1 VAEWRA
7 SLRLDHRRQG
17 AALMITYYLDASAI
31 AKRYLREPGSQWVI
45 GLMSAPLANR
55 FTSIEL
61 VTVEVICALT
71 RAHRERRI
79 SGSYKDRLIPLALTD
94 SRTDIGL
101 LAVSRA
107 VLDLAAQLALRH
119 PLRAY
124 DAIHLATMLD
134 WTNEMVQAG
143 LPAPIFISADG
154 NLLAAAR
161 AEGLAAED
169 PNAHE

>member
-1 VAEWRA
+1 
-7 SLRLDHRRQG
+7 
-17 AALMITYYLDASAI
+17 MITYYLDASAI
-31 AKRYLREPGSQWVI
+31 SKRYLRERGSRWVI
-45 GLMSAPLANR
+45 GLMSAPAVNH

-79 SGSYKDRLIPLALTD
+79 SSGYRERLIALALAD

-101 LAVSRA
+101 MAVSQA
-107 VLDLAAQLALRH
+107 ILDLATQLATRH

-134 WTNEMVQAG
+134 WTNELTQAG
-143 LPAPIFISADG
+143 LPAPIFVSADA

-161 AEGLAAED
+161 AEGLAAEN
-169 PNAHE
+169 PNEHE